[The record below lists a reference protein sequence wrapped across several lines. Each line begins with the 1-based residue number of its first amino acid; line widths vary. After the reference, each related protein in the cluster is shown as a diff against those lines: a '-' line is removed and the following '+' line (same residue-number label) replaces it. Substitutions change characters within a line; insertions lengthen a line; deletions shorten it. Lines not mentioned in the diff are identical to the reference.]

1 MKNHQIPDQPITI
14 SSTLQDNLF
23 ETFKIF
29 WKAGYSY
36 GKTGRED
43 DFYARVLEDI
53 MNMNQMDFLKKY
65 NNGD

>member
-1 MKNHQIPDQPITI
+1 MENHQAPSPQPHVAN
-14 SSTLQDNLF
+14 TLQDNLF

-36 GKTGRED
+36 SKTGRDE

-53 MNMNQMDFLKKY
+53 MNMNQIDFIKKY
-65 NNGD
+65 NNGN

>member
-1 MKNHQIPDQPITI
+1 MMDNQPI
-14 SSTLQDNLF
+14 SSQPYVNFTLQDNLF

-36 GKTGRED
+36 GKTGRDE

-53 MNMNQMDFLKKY
+53 MNMPQEEFLKKY
-65 NNGD
+65 SNGR

>member
-1 MKNHQIPDQPITI
+1 MENHQAPSPQPHVAN
-14 SSTLQDNLF
+14 TLQDNLF

-36 GKTGRED
+36 SKTGRDE

-53 MNMNQMDFLKKY
+53 MNMNQIDFLKKY
-65 NNGD
+65 NNGN

>member
-1 MKNHQIPDQPITI
+1 MENHQAPNQQPYI
-14 SSTLQDNLF
+14 SKTLQDNLF

-36 GKTGRED
+36 GKTGRDD

-53 MNMNQMDFLKKY
+53 MNMNQSDFLKKY
-65 NNGD
+65 NNGN

>member
-1 MKNHQIPDQPITI
+1 MDNQPNT
-14 SSTLQDNLF
+14 SQPYVAETLQDNLF

-36 GKTGRED
+36 GKTGRDE

-53 MNMNQMDFLKKY
+53 MNMNQTDFLKKY
-65 NNGD
+65 TNGN